1 MYVYIH
7 AHSLSRTGARS
18 TALPAAAGGPCIA
31 LAFAEPF
38 CRPCALVCFAILPS
52 LCIVLLLMCA
62 RRAPL
67 LPGVTGVLPGVFLRA
82 NNLPL
87 QPHRFALLRPMRA
100 NNVALQAH
108 RFALVWFGLVWFVT
122 LSFIYLYLFIY
133 FFIFYFL
140 FFIFYYYYYYYY

>member
-62 RRAPL
+62 RRARRL
-67 LPGVTGVLPGVFLRA
+67 
-82 NNLPL
+82 
-87 QPHRFALLRPMRA
+87 
-100 NNVALQAH
+100 
-108 RFALVWFGLVWFVT
+108 FALVWFWFWFGLVRD
-122 LSFIYLYLFIY
+122 FILYLYLFIY
-133 FFIFYFL
+133 LFIFYFL
-140 FFIFYYYYYYYY
+140 FFFIIIIIIIIS